1 MEEKGGQCEWHL
13 LKLGASGP
21 PALQG
26 SCGERRVG
34 AGARGAIVKA
44 GPIRRRVRLRTM
56 QKRCPDPCDAIT
68 LVRKRTLPYAVESTI
83 SNLAELRCLAQVSA
97 ILL

>member
-1 MEEKGGQCEWHL
+1 MER
-13 LKLGASGP
+13 A
-21 PALQG
+21 QG
-26 SCGERRVG
+26 
-34 AGARGAIVKA
+34 GAIVKA

-83 SNLAELRCLAQVSA
+83 SKLVRKRTLPYAVESTISNLAELRCLA
-97 ILL
+97 